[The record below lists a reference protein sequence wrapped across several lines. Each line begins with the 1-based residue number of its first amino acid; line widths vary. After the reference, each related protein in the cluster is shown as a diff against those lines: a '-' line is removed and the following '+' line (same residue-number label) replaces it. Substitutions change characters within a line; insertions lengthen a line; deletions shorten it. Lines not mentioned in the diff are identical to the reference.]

1 MVSLGHVVEA
11 QSASIGNHLWQSTLF
26 GLIAAMVAVA
36 LRRNEARLRFWVW
49 FLASAKFLVPIAPLV
64 ELGSYLHGYAA
75 ARPSKQLTSVVEI
88 IGQPFA
94 GSAQHVAGNP
104 TLGYPF
110 LTELPLCLA
119 TLWSLGTVAVL
130 IVWWHRW
137 FKIVRIKRAAT
148 PLTSGLE
155 TDVLKTVSAL
165 IGGSTLSIL
174 LSNSH
179 LEPGIFGIARPVL
192 LWPTAMT
199 QELTPMQLR
208 AVLAHETWHVRRKDN
223 LTAAVQMLI
232 EAVFWFHPF
241 VWWFGSR
248 QMEERERACDEGV
261 LSLGSPPTVYAESI
275 LKTCKFCIE
284 APLPCVAGVNG
295 SNLKKR
301 ITRIMQTQNIRTLS
315 RTKKC
320 FLGAITTAAVVAPLI
335 FGAFSAPQL
344 GAQTNATAAT
354 SGPLRITAI
363 RRNVSGSNMTQFK
376 HTGDDTAISNTTVRN
391 LIQIAYSLKDYQLT
405 GGPEWIDRERFDVSY
420 TGGGPT
426 SPQSLFSNTALKEIL
441 SQQFHL
447 VLHQETKPGPVF
459 ALVVASGGAKFA
471 NVTPANAPGTD
482 EPLLGMRVMEKG
494 GQGQVSITGGPGG
507 LADVLSSQVG
517 RPIIDK
523 TGLTGTY
530 SIDFHWATTSATAD
544 SIAADLQQQL
554 GLSLTPQEGPVE
566 TSIVDSLSMPA
577 GS

>member
-11 QSASIGNHLWQSTLF
+11 QSAFILNHLWQSTLF
-26 GLIAAMVAVA
+26 GLIAASVVVA

-49 FLASAKFLVPIAPLV
+49 FLASAKFLIPIAPLV

-75 ARPSKQLTSVVEI
+75 ARSSNHLTSVVEI

-94 GSAQHVAGNP
+94 GSTHHLVGRP
-104 TLGYPF
+104 TLSYPF
-110 LTELPLCLA
+110 LPELPFCLA
-119 TLWSLGTVAVL
+119 ALWLLGTVAVL

-148 PLTSGLE
+148 PLNSGLE

-174 LSNSH
+174 LSNGR

-192 LWPTAMT
+192 LWPAAMT

-275 LKTCKFCIE
+275 LKTCKFCVE

-320 FLGAITTAAVVAPLI
+320 FLGATTTAALIAPLI

-344 GAQTNATAAT
+344 GAQTNAAESALGPVHVTAV
-354 SGPLRITAI
+354 
-363 RRNVSGSNMTQFK
+363 RRNMSGSNLMRVK
-376 HTGDDTAISNTTVRN
+376 HTGDETSIINATVRD
-391 LIQIAYSLKDYQLT
+391 LIQNAYSLKGYQLT
-405 GGPEWIDRERFDVSY
+405 GGPEWIDKERFDLSY

-426 SPQSLFSNTALKEIL
+426 SPQSLSSNAALKEVL

-459 ALVVASGGAKFA
+459 ALVIGSSGAKFSS
-471 NVTPANAPGTD
+471 VTPANAPGTD
-482 EPLLGMRVMEKG
+482 EPLLRMRVMQKD
-494 GQGQVSITGGPGG
+494 GQGQILITGGPGG
-507 LADVLSSQVG
+507 LADVLSPQLG
-517 RPIIDK
+517 RPVIDK

-554 GLSLTPQEGPVE
+554 GLSLIPQEGPVE
-566 TSIVDSLSMPA
+566 TSIVESLSMPA